1 MSGGLSQPVVLDT
14 TVLSN
19 FASTGTVDRLVDII
33 ERPVTVPAVR
43 TELEEGATQE
53 YEFLDAAL
61 VHLDDGI
68 DVLGTE
74 ALSDTEKIRERLDRG
89 EAESLLGAIE
99 QEGTLATD
107 DRAART
113 VATEQGVPVTGSV
126 GLLVLGIQCGVV
138 DADTANRWLDDRRA
152 KRGYYAPVEGIEEI
166 LEDSLKSSDRDL

>member
-1 MSGGLSQPVVLDT
+1 MSGALSQPVVLDT

-43 TELEEGATQE
+43 TELEEGAMQE

-61 VHLDDGI
+61 AHLGDGI
-68 DVLGTE
+68 AVLGTE
-74 ALSDTEKIRERLDRG
+74 ALSNIETAEIRERLDRG
-89 EAESLLGAIE
+89 EAESLLGGIE
-99 QEGTLATD
+99 REGTLATD

-113 VATEQGVPVTGSV
+113 VAAEQGVPATGSV

-138 DADTANRWLDDRRA
+138 DADTANRWLDDWRA
-152 KRGYYAPVEGIEEI
+152 KRGYYAPVERIEDI
-166 LEDSLKSSDRDL
+166 LE